1 MSSKRKIKCK
11 FCDAFFYN
19 LDDYA
24 SHVEK
29 YHKDMMRND
38 MTPRQFVYFLVT
50 GKEYGSCI
58 VCHSNTSWD
67 EKTNK
72 YKRLCGSKIC
82 HDKYVE
88 TFRNRM
94 MNKYG
99 KATLLNDPEQQK
111 KMLAN
116 RKISGEY
123 RWSTDPRVKIQYTG
137 SYEHNF
143 LIFLDRIMEMDPSNI
158 MAPSP
163 HTYFYIYEGKKHFY
177 IPDIFIPSLNLEIEI
192 KDGGDNP
199 NTHPK
204 IVAVDKEKERLKDE
218 VMKSKDIPF
227 DYIKIVNKK
236 HIRFLEYL
244 DLSKQRDLKNEK
256 NKIVLI

>member
-50 GKEYGSCI
+50 GKEHGSCI

-82 HDKYVE
+82 HDKYVA

-94 MNKYG
+94 VNKYG
-99 KATLLNDPEQQK
+99 ITTLLNDPEQQK

-116 RKISGEY
+116 RKISGVY
-123 RWSTDPRVKIQYTG
+123 TWSRDPRVKIPYTG
-137 SYEHNF
+137 QYEKAF
-143 LIFLDRIMEMDPSNI
+143 LSFLDYIMEMDADNI
-158 MAPSP
+158 MSPSP
-163 HTYFYIYEGKKHFY
+163 HVYYYEYEGKKHFY
-177 IPDIFIPSLNLEIEI
+177 IPDVFIPSLNLEIEV

-204 IVAVDKEKERLKDE
+204 IQAVDKIKEKLKDE
-218 VMKSKDIPF
+218 VLCSKSIPF
-227 DYIKIVNKK
+227 DYIKIVNKDHK
-236 HIRFLEYL
+236 RFFEYL
-244 DLSKQRDLKNEK
+244 EKSNKRELDGTKN
-256 NKIVLI
+256 NIIII